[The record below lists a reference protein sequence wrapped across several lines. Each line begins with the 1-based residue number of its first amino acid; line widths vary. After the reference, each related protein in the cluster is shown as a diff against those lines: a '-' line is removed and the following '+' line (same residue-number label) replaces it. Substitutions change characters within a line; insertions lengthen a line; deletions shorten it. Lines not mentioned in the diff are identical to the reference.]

1 MRRAVAALLYLF
13 PPRFRRDFGADM
25 RATFDDRWRERPGWP
40 LAARTI
46 LDLLAN
52 AVIERFSNHAPADP
66 HPRGPAR
73 KGDNS
78 MLIFWQDFR
87 FALRTLIKSPAFTLV
102 ALATLALGIG
112 VNTAIF
118 SIANAVLWRSLP
130 YSNPEKIVWVGEV
143 DRVNPD
149 SAWGASYPNYLDWKA
164 RSHSFDEIAATIRM
178 DNVLREGAEP
188 ARVPGFGVTHE
199 FFEILGVQPA
209 LGRSIAASDE
219 RPDAPPVILLS
230 DRMWRRRFAADPA
243 ILGRTVHFD
252 DSAFTVIGV
261 MPERFEY
268 REAEFW
274 TPIDLTGDFAHYFVP
289 RRAVWVLESIARLRP
304 GQTAQA
310 AQTEMEAIGQQIR
323 RDHPETNR
331 DQVMRVTPLQAH
343 LSRDLR
349 PALIALLGAVAVV
362 LIIAC
367 ANLAGLMS
375 VRAAARGREMA
386 IRSALGAARHRMIRQ
401 LLTECMTLALFGGLG
416 GIALA
421 LWATHGLESLTK
433 DPRLHGISIDFHVL
447 LFAFAATLAT
457 SLLFGVAPAFH
468 AARVDA
474 AEALKTGSQSGAPRR
489 ALARQILVVAQ
500 VALCLVLLVGAGLL
514 LRSFTRLLD
523 VDPGFR
529 ADHLLSMRIGL
540 PSTYKTL
547 ASVTQ
552 VDARF
557 METIKSLPGVADA
570 TMVSSLPISGG
581 DPNGD
586 LTIEGVA
593 SVPGQLGATS
603 FRLALP
609 GFFHT
614 MGIPIRRG
622 REFTAADDRQHP
634 DVVMINESMA
644 RRFWPS
650 QDPIGRRIK
659 IGPRDAA
666 KWLTIVGVS
675 KDVRQIGLDTEF
687 GFATYQPFAQGG
699 RLQMEIAIRTASNP
713 ETILAAAQRE
723 IRRIEPAVIVDRVQT
738 MSQRLDDSVAPRRL
752 NLVLFG
758 FFAALAL
765 VLAAVGL
772 YGVVAY
778 AAARRT
784 REFGIRMALGARSGD
799 VLRLVLGEG
808 LKLTAAGLAI
818 GIVAALALTRLLTK
832 LLFGV
837 EPTDPLTIVAVAV
850 LLACV
855 ATLACWLPAHRA
867 TRIHPTEAL
876 RIE

>member
-1 MRRAVAALLYLF
+1 MRRIVAALLYLY
-13 PPRFRRDFGADM
+13 PSSFRRSFGADM
-25 RATFDDRWRERPGWP
+25 RATFNDRWNERPGWR

-46 LDLLAN
+46 LDLLSS
-52 AVIERFSNHAPADP
+52 AVIQRFSIDPPAIQ
-66 HPRGPAR
+66 PAR
-73 KGDNS
+73 KGDTS
-78 MLIFWQDFR
+78 MFILWQDFR

-118 SIANAVLWRSLP
+118 SIANTVLWRSLP
-130 YSNPEKIVWVGEV
+130 YAHPENIVWVGEV
-143 DRVNPD
+143 SRVNPD

-164 RSHSFDEIAATIRM
+164 RSHSFDQIAATIRV
-178 DNVLREGAEP
+178 DNILREGSDP
-188 ARVPGFGVTHE
+188 VRVPGLGVTQE

-209 LGRSIAASDE
+209 SGRGFTAADHQ
-219 RPDAPPVILLS
+219 PDAPPVILLS
-230 DRMWRRRFAADPA
+230 DHMWRQRFAADPA

-252 DSAFTVIGV
+252 DSTFTIIGV
-261 MPERFEY
+261 MPQQFEY
-268 REAEFW
+268 GQAEFW
-274 TPIDLTGDFAHYFVP
+274 TPLDLTDSFAHYYVP
-289 RRAVWVLESIARLRP
+289 RRAVWVLDSIARLRP
-304 GQTAQA
+304 GLTPSA

-323 RDHPETNR
+323 HDYPETNR
-331 DQVMRVTPLQAH
+331 DQVMRVTPLKAQ

-362 LIIAC
+362 LLIAC

-386 IRSALGAARHRMIRQ
+386 IRSALGAGRQRMIRQ
-401 LLTECMTLALFGGLG
+401 LLTECITLALFGGLA

-421 LWATHGLESLTK
+421 FWSTRGLESLTK

-474 AEALKTGSQSGAPRR
+474 ADALKSGSQSGGTQR
-489 ALARQILVVAQ
+489 AFARQVLVVAQ
-500 VALCLVLLVGAGLL
+500 VALCLVLLAGAGLL
-514 LRSFTRLLD
+514 WRSFTRVLE
-523 VDPGFR
+523 VNPGFR
-529 ADHLLSMRIGL
+529 TDHLLSMRIGL
-540 PSTYKTL
+540 PNSYKTIS
-547 ASVTQ
+547 SVVQADTRII
-552 VDARF
+552 D
-557 METIKSLPGVADA
+557 TIKSLPGVSDA

-586 LTIEGVA
+586 ITVEGVT
-593 SVPGQLGATS
+593 SVPGELGAAS

-609 GFFHT
+609 GFFRA
-614 MGIPIRRG
+614 MGIPMVRG
-622 REFTAADDRQHP
+622 REFTDADDPHHDQ
-634 DVVMINESMA
+634 VVIVNEAIA
-644 RRFWPS
+644 RRFFSS
-650 QDPIGRRIK
+650 QDPIGHRIK

-666 KWLTIVGVS
+666 KWQTIVGVS
-675 KDVRQIGLDTEF
+675 KDVRQIGLDTEI
-687 GFATYQPFAQGG
+687 GYATYQPFAQGG
-699 RLQMEIAIRTASNP
+699 RLQMEIAIRTSAQP
-713 ETILAAAQRE
+713 ETIITAAQRE

-738 MSQRLDDSVAPRRL
+738 MSQRIDDSVAPRRL

-758 FFAALAL
+758 FFAILAL

-784 REFGIRMALGARSGD
+784 REFGIRMALGARTGD

-808 LKLTAAGLAI
+808 LKLTAAGVLI
-818 GIVAALALTRLLTK
+818 GTIAALALTRLLTK
-832 LLFGV
+832 LLFGI
-837 EPTDPLTIVAVAV
+837 EPTDPLTIVAVA
-850 LLACV
+850 LLLGCV

>member
-1 MRRAVAALLYLF
+1 MRRLVAALLYLF
-13 PPRFRRDFGADM
+13 PARFRQDFGDDM
-25 RATFDDRWRERPGWP
+25 RTTFDHRWRDNPGWR
-40 LAARTI
+40 LAIRTVA
-46 LDLLAN
+46 DLLAS
-52 AVIERFSNHAPADP
+52 AAIQRFTDRQPALQP
-66 HPRGPAR
+66 VR

-78 MLIFWQDFR
+78 MLIFWQDLR

-118 SIANAVLWRSLP
+118 SVANAVLWRSLP
-130 YSNPEKIVWVGEV
+130 YTHPENIVWVGEV
-143 DRVNPD
+143 SRANPD

-164 RSHSFDEIAATIRM
+164 RSHAFEQITAFIRM
-178 DNVLREGAEP
+178 DNILREGAEP
-188 ARVPGFGVTHE
+188 ARVLGLGVSHE

-209 LGRSIAASDE
+209 FGRALAASDE

-230 DRMWRRRFAADPA
+230 DHMWRRRFAADPA
-243 ILGRTVHFD
+243 IVGRTVHFD
-252 DSAFTVIGV
+252 DSSFTVIGV

-268 REAEFW
+268 ANAEFW
-274 TPIDLTGDFAHYFVP
+274 TPIDLVGDFAHYYVP
-289 RRAVWVLESIARLRP
+289 RRAVWVLEAIARLRP
-304 GQTAQA
+304 GQTPAT
-310 AQTEMEAIGQQIR
+310 AQTEMEAIAQQIR
-323 RDHPETNR
+323 HDYPETNR
-331 DQVMRVTPLQAH
+331 DQVMRVTPVQAEF
-343 LSRDLR
+343 SRDLR

-362 LIIAC
+362 LLIAC

-386 IRSALGAARHRMIRQ
+386 IRSALGAGRQRMIRQ
-401 LLTECMTLALFGGLG
+401 LLTECMTLAVFGGLG
-416 GIALA
+416 GLALA
-421 LWATHGLESLTK
+421 FWATHGLESLTK

-474 AEALKTGSQSGAPRR
+474 ADALKSGSQSGPPRR
-489 ALARQILVVAQ
+489 ALARRFLVVAQ

-514 LRSFTRLLD
+514 LRSFTRVLD
-523 VDPGFR
+523 VNPGFR
-529 ADHLLSMRIGL
+529 TDHLLSMRIGL
-540 PSTYKTL
+540 PRTYKTIS
-547 ASVTQ
+547 SVVQ
-552 VDARF
+552 IDARF
-557 METIKSLPGVADA
+557 IERIKSLPGVSDA

-586 LTIEGVA
+586 LTIEGVT
-593 SVPGQLGATS
+593 SVPGELGAAS

-609 GFFHT
+609 GFFHA
-614 MGIPIRRG
+614 MGIPIVRG
-622 REFTAADDRQHP
+622 REFTDADDPHHDQ
-634 DVVMINESMA
+634 VVIINEAIA
-644 RRFWPS
+644 RRFFSS

-666 KWLTIVGVS
+666 KWQTIVGVS
-675 KDVRQIGLDTEF
+675 KDVRQIGLDTEI
-687 GFATYQPFAQGG
+687 GYATYQPFAQGG
-699 RLQMEIAIRTASNP
+699 RLQMEIAIRTAANP
-713 ETILAAAQRE
+713 ETVITAAQRE
-723 IRRIEPAVIVDRVQT
+723 IRQVEPAVIVDRVQT
-738 MSQRLDDSVAPRRL
+738 MSQRIDDSVAPRRL

-758 FFAALAL
+758 FFALLAL
-765 VLAAVGL
+765 ILASVGL

-778 AAARRT
+778 AATRRT
-784 REFGIRMALGARSGD
+784 REFGIRMALGARPGD

-808 LKLTAAGLAI
+808 LKLTAAGVVI

-837 EPTDPLTIVAVAV
+837 DPTDPLTLAAVAV
-850 LLACV
+850 VLAAV

-876 RIE
+876 RTE